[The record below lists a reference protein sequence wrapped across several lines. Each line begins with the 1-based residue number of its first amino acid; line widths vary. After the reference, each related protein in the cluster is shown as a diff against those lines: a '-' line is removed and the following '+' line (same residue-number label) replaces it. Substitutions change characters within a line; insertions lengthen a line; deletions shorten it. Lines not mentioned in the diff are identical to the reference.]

1 MGSSSILKYDPFRR
15 HLLDISSGR
24 GLVRMLGVAQVE
36 SVLKLLKLSVT
47 SRTFNIRT
55 ITHGFIYLKIYLQ

>member
-1 MGSSSILKYDPFRR
+1 
-15 HLLDISSGR
+15 
-24 GLVRMLGVAQVE
+24 MLGVAQVE

>member
-24 GLVRMLGVAQVE
+24 GLVRIFGVAQVE
-36 SVLKLLKLSVT
+36 SVLKLLKLV
-47 SRTFNIRT
+47 SRVERPILEPLHTALYI
-55 ITHGFIYLKIYLQ
+55 